1 MGARENILAA
11 IKANQ
16 PAIMAAPES
25 TIDWMVQYADNTA
38 KFTQVLQGIGGE
50 TIQINPSASIEQI
63 LAQLSHNKA
72 FVINTLQ
79 QTVLEKEQVKNY
91 AVADLAFLDM
101 AIIQGAVGV
110 AESGAIWVSESQM
123 GSRILPFICEHL
135 VILLDAKN
143 IVSNLGI
150 AYQQIN
156 AFKEGF
162 GVLIAGPS
170 KTADI
175 EQSLVIGA
183 HGPKRCTVVLV

>member
-25 TIDWMVQYADNTA
+25 TIDWMVKYADNTA

-50 TIQINPSASIEQI
+50 TIQINPSASVEQI

-123 GSRILPFICEHL
+123 GLRILPFICEHL